1 MLIIDY
7 NKNKVLCPKS
17 AGFTI
22 VEILIILGVLAIVA
36 TLSLPFIQS
45 FQVSS
50 DLTTYSEQLT
60 QTLRRAQQKAM
71 AGQNNSAWGVYFNNG
86 QKKVILFK
94 GVDYGSRDSDFDEEI
109 SYPPSFSVNTDFSG
123 LIFFNLY
130 RSSPS
135 VGGIVT
141 ITSQNNESKNI
152 TINEL
157 GIIQLIN

>member
-71 AGQNNSAWGVYFNNG
+71 AGQNNSAWGVYFNN
-86 QKKVILFK
+86 
-94 GVDYGSRDSDFDEEI
+94 
-109 SYPPSFSVNTDFSG
+109 
-123 LIFFNLY
+123 
-130 RSSPS
+130 
-135 VGGIVT
+135 
-141 ITSQNNESKNI
+141 
-152 TINEL
+152 
-157 GIIQLIN
+157 